1 MPRLVFEDDSPI
13 LHWRVVEVHPV
24 EQNTNNACGK
34 ITPQWRLS
42 LKKKKIWGS
51 QEIELFR
58 DKHGFKKKTFGETT
72 NAGLSKL
79 WASYYSNSD
88 RHGDGGVFGAET
100 RQERIHTVDK
110 TVCSTRSRSNP
121 LFVQTRR
128 SKARYIAATRIH
140 SYCNYG
146 TIARKWLNIFLR
158 TVPLESLGTCVK
170 AAAPQCPS
178 PSSHGNKSKPNKS
191 PLTWNIERHKVS
203 FRAPFPSDL
212 APDLLLFLHQWEMQ

>member
-1 MPRLVFEDDSPI
+1 M
-13 LHWRVVEVHPV
+13 
-24 EQNTNNACGK
+24 
-34 ITPQWRLS
+34 
-42 LKKKKIWGS
+42 
-51 QEIELFR
+51 
-58 DKHGFKKKTFGETT
+58 
-72 NAGLSKL
+72 SKL
-79 WASYYSNSD
+79 LQQQ
-88 RHGDGGVFGAET
+88 RQTRRRGGVFGAET